1 MIPFF
6 KYIKP
11 LWYFNLTP
19 KNYNILYW
27 CEVPKNLEHL
37 VDKKVSYRSAQALK
51 MDLAYQLWSAGY
63 IACSSEEQLDYNVTK
78 ISVRDNYKL
87 LARIVKKQW
96 LFVVCFFRL
105 LELKNPFLEIMG
117 LLNAITIQKV
127 QDKPLKDFLRAQ
139 QEENWNT
146 FNSSLIKENPLISVI
161 IPTLN
166 RYQYLKDVFRDLE
179 NQTYKNFE
187 VIVVDQTDAFDSTVY
202 QGWSLNLKFWKQDE
216 KALWLAR
223 NSAIQAANG
232 EFILMYDDD
241 SLIESDWIENHIKC
255 IDFYQAEIS
264 SGASI
269 SVVGGV
275 VPSHYS
281 YFRWSDQID
290 TGNVLIQRTVFQKIG
305 LFDRQFEKQRMGD
318 GEFGLRAYL
327 NGFKNISN
335 PKSKRIHLKVSEGG
349 LRQMG
354 SWDAWRP
361 KGLFAPRPVPSVLYL
376 SRKYFGRK
384 SSIWEILLNVPST
397 FVPYKFKG
405 NSKMKILYIPVL
417 ILLTPVLM
425 VAVAKSWNLASQKI
439 KKGSLIGCFETN

>member
-1 MIPFF
+1 MIPYLQ
-6 KYIKP
+6 YIRP

-19 KNYNILYW
+19 NNTSVPYW
-27 CEVPKNLEHL
+27 CETPKNLEHL
-37 VDKKVSYRSAQALK
+37 VDKKVTYRSVQALK
-51 MDLAYQLWSAGY
+51 KDLAYQLWSAGY

-87 LARIVKKQW
+87 LARFVKKQW

-105 LELKNPFLEIMG
+105 LELKNPYLEIMG
-117 LLNAITIQKV
+117 LLNALYVKKV
-127 QDKPLKDFLRAQ
+127 QDKPLKDFLKVV

-146 FNSSLIKENPLISVI
+146 FDSSLINENPLISVI

-179 NQTYKNFE
+179 KQTYKNFE
-187 VIVVDQTDAFDSTVY
+187 VIVVDQTDAFDIKVY
-202 QGWSLNLKFWKQDE
+202 EGWTLNLKFWKQDE

-223 NSAIQAANG
+223 NTAIQAAKG
-232 EFILMYDDD
+232 EFILLYDDD
-241 SLIESDWIENHIKC
+241 SLIEPDWIENHLKC
-255 IDFYQAEIS
+255 IDLYQTEIS
-264 SGASI
+264 SGVSI
-269 SVVGGV
+269 SVAGGE

-290 TGNVLIQRTVFQKIG
+290 TGNVLIKRAVFEKIG

-318 GEFGLRAYL
+318 GEFGLRAFLY
-327 NGFKNISN
+327 GFKNVSN
-335 PKSKRIHLKVSEGG
+335 PKSKRIHLKVPEGG

-376 SRKYFGRK
+376 SRKYFGVK

-405 NSKMKILYIPVL
+405 NNKMKILYIPVL
-417 ILLTPVLM
+417 ILLFPILLFT
-425 VAVAKSWNLASQKI
+425 VAKSWCLASKKI
-439 KKGSLIGCFETN
+439 KEGSIIGRFGTN